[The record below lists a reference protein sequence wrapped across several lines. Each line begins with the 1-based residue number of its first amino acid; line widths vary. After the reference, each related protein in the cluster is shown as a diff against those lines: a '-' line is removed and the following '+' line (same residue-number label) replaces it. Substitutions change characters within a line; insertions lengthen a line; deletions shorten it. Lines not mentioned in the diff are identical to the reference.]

1 MRKHTP
7 NQSQDLPADPL
18 TQSHAQPPT
27 MPSNTGKDEA
37 APAVQTVEGE
47 PLKSPSLLSKI
58 ARWQKGFKEKV
69 VDNPKMKWYRRAL
82 FGCTLTWAI
91 LLAFQSVPYY
101 NAIAAGEEAF
111 KLGRY
116 EKARK
121 EFETSLA
128 VCQTFGPDWQID
140 KRTARAMNN
149 LAELY
154 RIQGRYSEA
163 RPYYEKAAEAARLSF
178 AASRPEP
185 AVALNN
191 LAMLERE
198 QGHYQEAE
206 KTYLK
211 ALNLW
216 ETQIKQPDSPQLASI
231 TNGLAKLRR
240 DQGRYSEAE
249 TLYLKALAITEKKL
263 GRSDVGNAYLL
274 ANLGGLYRDLGQV
287 KKAEKYYQRAFYLD
301 LNALGNQHPD
311 TAMDLNNLAGLY
323 REENKLGEAR
333 TLYERALEIRLK
345 AFGPD
350 HPLTAKTLMGIGDL
364 ERRLQNYDKAQVYIE
379 RALAIQ
385 KRSLPAIHPDL
396 AITLDNQG
404 ICYLQMGQAAKAKEC
419 FAAALKMRQALL
431 SSDHPD
437 CYVSA
442 ANLAVANATL
452 GVGSQEQVNG
462 ALEKLTERLGEKHP
476 ITKAEK
482 ALASKNQDLAAP
494 DLREVSASKPQ

>member
-1 MRKHTP
+1 MSKNTP
-7 NQSQDLPADPL
+7 NQTDLA
-18 TQSHAQPPT
+18 
-27 MPSNTGKDEA
+27 SNLA
-37 APAVQTVEGE
+37 AVSAEQAVDST
-47 PLKSPSLLSKI
+47 LKSKI
-58 ARWQKGFKEKV
+58 ARFQKNFKEKV
-69 VDNPKMKWYRRAL
+69 VDNPKMKWYRRIL

-101 NAIAAGEEAF
+101 NAISAGEEAF

-121 EFETSLA
+121 EFESALG
-128 VCQTFGPDWQID
+128 VCKTFGPDWQID

-154 RIQGRYSEA
+154 RIQGRYQEA
-163 RPYYEKAAEAARLSF
+163 RPYYTKAAEAARLSF
-178 AASRPEP
+178 AANRPEP

-206 KTYLK
+206 KNYLK
-211 ALNLW
+211 ALDLW
-216 ETQIKQPDSPQLASI
+216 EKQIKQPDSPQLASI

-249 TLYLKALAITEKKL
+249 ALYLKALAISEKKL

-364 ERRLQNYDKAQVYIE
+364 ERRLQNYDKAQVYIT
-379 RALAIQ
+379 RALTIQ
-385 KRSLPAIHPDL
+385 KRSLPAVHPDL

-404 ICYLQMGQAAKAKEC
+404 ICYLQMGGPNIVKAKEC
-419 FAAALKMRQALL
+419 FSAALKMRQALL
-431 SSDHPD
+431 SADHPD

-442 ANLAVANATL
+442 VNIAIANAAL
-452 GVGSQEQVNG
+452 ANASAEIGKGKGSQEPVSV
-462 ALEKLTERLGEKHP
+462 ALEKLAARLGAEHP
-476 ITKAEK
+476 ITKAER
-482 ALASKNQDLAAP
+482 ALAANHQDLTAK
-494 DLREVSASKPQ
+494 DLREVSTSKPQ